1 MKELIKKA
9 IDNCK
14 IVRYKDHFVKVC
26 LEYERLLNEQKTLN
40 LTPLDKFIENMT
52 EEDIQRLMEPKVVSP
67 DMIETEMDNR
77 GLVLAW
83 DRMIGRT
90 MADWMRKQ
98 LTGE

>member
-40 LTPLDKFIENMT
+40 LTPLDKFIESMT
-52 EEDIQRLMEPKVVSP
+52 EEDIQRLMEPKVVSDEEIEKKFP
-67 DMIETEMDNR
+67 ADMSMYSGNNDKQ
-77 GLVLAW
+77 
-83 DRMIGRT
+83 IG
-90 MADWMRKQ
+90 AKWMRKQ
-98 LTGE
+98 LTGK